1 MSSRKIIKNAFKLG
15 ALSLSA
21 FSLNVY
27 ASIDCSTLTTW
38 ELGQTH
44 TAGSQ
49 VKAQNNAYEAKWWTQ
64 ANPLENAGQ
73 YQEWLLLGAC
83 DSAVNDNQSPI
94 ITEITPGN
102 GSLFNDKDNV
112 VILAQA
118 TDSDGSVAG
127 VEFFV
132 DGISIAV
139 FKPE

>member
-1 MSSRKIIKNAFKLG
+1 MSSRKIINNALKLSV
-15 ALSLSA
+15 LSLSA

-73 YQEWLLLGAC
+73 FTFGC
-83 DSAVNDNQSPI
+83 M
-94 ITEITPGN
+94 
-102 GSLFNDKDNV
+102 
-112 VILAQA
+112 
-118 TDSDGSVAG
+118 
-127 VEFFV
+127 
-132 DGISIAV
+132 
-139 FKPE
+139 